1 MTPRRYIAW
10 GIVLFLLKYAAD
22 YLVAHGL
29 YHQDWSLLNYL
40 APTRLVGL
48 FGWPQQGGEFL
59 MAMLIVALPFMIA
72 GLIVTLGR
80 LRDAALPLVLIVL
93 FFAPF
98 INLLFFLTLCFI
110 PSRRQPPVTAA
121 APESTPAD
129 PIAAP
134 IRPTVPPESP
144 RPLNYAPQSERPFLG
159 PLARFFPARS
169 EPAAVVA
176 ALLPIPFAYAL
187 CLFSIYFLGDYGWG
201 IFVGLPFILGV
212 VSSILF
218 GMRAPRTAGQ
228 CATVGICCVLAA
240 SAVLLI
246 FAVEGIICIIMA
258 APLWIPLTLLGSGVG
273 YIIQKRPLPPAN
285 ALPMCASLLLAL
297 PVLMSLDKATRRPPP
312 LRAVTTS
319 VIIQAPPAVVWRNVI
334 QFPPL
339 PAPTEWLFHTGIA
352 YPTSATI
359 AGVGPGAVRHCVF
372 TTGSFIE
379 PITVWNENRLLRFSV
394 RYNPPVMNEW
404 NFGRR
409 IHPPHLV
416 GFFESQQ
423 GQFQLQDLGN
433 GRTRLNG
440 TTWYTHNL
448 WPNAYW
454 CLWTDWIVHRI
465 HVRVL
470 DHVQR
475 LSEQSV
481 RSASANP
488 VIFFAPTPI
497 PKHPK

>member
-1 MTPRRYIAW
+1 MTPRRYLAW
-10 GIVLFLLKYAAD
+10 GVVLFLLKYAAD
-22 YLVAHGL
+22 SLVARGL
-29 YHQDWSLLNYL
+29 YHQEWSLLSYL

-48 FGWPQQGGEFL
+48 FGWPQQGRDFL
-59 MAMLIVALPFMIA
+59 MAMLLVALPFVIA
-72 GLIVTLGR
+72 GLVVTLRR
-80 LRDAALPLVLIVL
+80 LRDAALPLILIVL
-93 FFAPF
+93 FFPPF

-110 PSRRQPPVTAA
+110 PSRQRIAVDGGVKAGSAPVDGGVDPVAASARPPTAPLSY
-121 APESTPAD
+121 APRTD
-129 PIAAP
+129 
-134 IRPTVPPESP
+134 
-144 RPLNYAPQSERPFLG
+144 RPLFGRI
-159 PLARFFPARS
+159 ARFFPARS

-187 CLFSIYFLGDYGWG
+187 CIFSIYFLGDYGWG
-201 IFVGLPFILGV
+201 IFVGLPFILGL
-212 VSSILF
+212 VSAILY

-228 CATVGICCVLAA
+228 CAGVGIACVLAA
-240 SAVLLI
+240 SAVLLV

-273 YIIQKRPLPPAN
+273 YLAQKRPLPPAS
-285 ALPMCASLLLAL
+285 ALPMCASLLFAL
-297 PVLMSLDKATRRPPP
+297 PLLMSLDKATRRPPP
-312 LRAVTTS
+312 LRSVTTS
-319 VIIQAPPAVVWRNVI
+319 VIIHAPPAVVWRNVI

-359 AGVGPGAVRHCVF
+359 AGVGPGAVRHCIF

-379 PITVWNENRLLRFSV
+379 PITVWEENRLLRFNV

-404 NFGRR
+404 SFGRK

-423 GQFQLQDLGN
+423 GQFQLEDLGN
-433 GRTRLNG
+433 GQTRLNG

-475 LSEQSV
+475 LSEH
-481 RSASANP
+481 
-488 VIFFAPTPI
+488 APAL
-497 PKHPK
+497 